1 MAPIVH
7 GLEAKYYKD
16 VQFTY
21 LDIDDPANDAIK
33 RQLGYR
39 VQPEYYLVNAQ
50 GEILQKWFG
59 FVRVQDLE
67 SALFEQGATD

>member
-7 GLEAKYYKD
+7 GLEAKYYRN
-16 VQFTY
+16 VQFSY
-21 LDIDDPANDAIK
+21 LDIDDSANNNIK

-59 FVRVQDLE
+59 FVDAQELE
-67 SALFEQGATD
+67 SSLVEHGAVE